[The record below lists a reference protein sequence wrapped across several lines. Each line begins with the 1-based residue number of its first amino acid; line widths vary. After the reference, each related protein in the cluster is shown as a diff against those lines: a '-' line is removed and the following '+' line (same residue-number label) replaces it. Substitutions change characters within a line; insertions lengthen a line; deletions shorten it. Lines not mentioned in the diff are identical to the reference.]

1 MTPDMIREMFIIAGV
16 NISLYLTA
24 SAYIDYK
31 LSGDKNK
38 KNKNV

>member
-1 MTPDMIREMFIIAGV
+1 MEYEIAREMFIIAGV

-31 LSGDKNK
+31 LSRDKK
-38 KNKNV
+38 KR